1 MMFALV
7 NISSLETTSSEHVT
21 EGNQITLPC
30 RNKLGGP
37 MRWMYTKSIDS
48 PQNVLFNGVSIESK
62 YVDRITARV
71 DQTSGNYN
79 LLLNNVRLN
88 QSGLYICVE
97 DWAVIYKHSMQLN
110 VLGEYHTLKTCQFN
124 MHNQLLCTISYFQ
137 ERIEKSKLLFT
148 KRQ

>member
-1 MMFALV
+1 MIPNICLSFKLILQTFILQCMLFVLV
-7 NISSLETTSSEHVT
+7 NMSSLQTPARQHVT

-37 MRWMYTKSIDS
+37 MRWLYTKSIDS

-97 DWAVIYKHSMQLN
+97 DWGVLYKHPTVLD
-110 VLGEYHTLKTCQFN
+110 VLGMYCTLTN
-124 MHNQLLCTISYFQ
+124 I
-137 ERIEKSKLLFT
+137 KLS
-148 KRQ
+148 

>member
-1 MMFALV
+1 V
-7 NISSLETTSSEHVT
+7 IEENE
-21 EGNQITLPC
+21 ITLPC

-37 MRWMYTKSIDS
+37 MRWLYTKSIDS
-48 PQNVLFNGVSIESK
+48 PQNVLFNGETIESK

-97 DWAVIYKHSMQLN
+97 DWGVLHKYPIVLD
-110 VLGEYHTLKTCQFN
+110 VLGKYCTLSN
-124 MHNQLLCTISYFQ
+124 MFHCCGTLIVIFQ
-137 ERIEKSKLLFT
+137 ICLYRRLSVQVD
-148 KRQ
+148 RC